1 MSTATAKREQIFAMW
16 KRTGKKG
23 NAYFTGKLKDQE
35 IRGFYNTEKK
45 NLKEPDIRI
54 YGVDGDGKLS
64 KEEIISLWCN
74 ATKNGKKILT
84 GKLNG
89 EKVVGFINA
98 NATPENKQPY
108 FSVYFSEEKENKG
121 GKTEKPSEKA
131 PF

>member
-1 MSTATAKREQIFAMW
+1 MSNTTAKREQIFAMW
-16 KRTGKKG
+16 KRTGKNG
-23 NAYFTGKLKDQE
+23 NSYFTGKLKDQE
-35 IRGFYNTEKK
+35 IRGFYNTDKK

-54 YGVDGDGKLS
+54 YGVDGNHKLT

-98 NATPENKQPY
+98 NATDENKQPY
-108 FSVYFSEEKENKG
+108 FSVYFSEEKEDKG
-121 GKTEKPSEKA
+121 GKTEKPSKKA